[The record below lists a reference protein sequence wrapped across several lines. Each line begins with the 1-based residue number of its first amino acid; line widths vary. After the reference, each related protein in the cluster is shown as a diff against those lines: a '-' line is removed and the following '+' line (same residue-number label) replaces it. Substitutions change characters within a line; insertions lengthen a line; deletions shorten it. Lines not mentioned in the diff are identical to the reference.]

1 MKSLEQIKS
10 ELDTTFETTS
20 WYYLQNSILPITEE
34 TREFKLT
41 ELSTII
47 FNKFNGDDND
57 N

>member
-20 WYYLQNSILPITEE
+20 WYYLQNSILPITQE
-34 TREFKLT
+34 TREFKLN